1 MPAYKSTGRRINAS
15 AQSVFDKLSNLEGLK
30 DVLAKVPE
38 SAIPQDKKE
47 LFDNV
52 KVTSDSISFPAGP
65 VGEITLK
72 VAERLAPTL
81 IRLAGVGT
89 PVPLGMSLEIA
100 PLSDSSCEASVVI
113 NLDIPKMMAPMIGGT
128 IQKMADQFADVLERL
143 NYE

>member
-15 AQSVFDKLSNLEGLK
+15 AQAVFDKLSNLEGLK

-72 VAERLAPTL
+72 IAERLAPTL

-100 PLSDSSCEASVVI
+100 PLTDTSCEAAVVI